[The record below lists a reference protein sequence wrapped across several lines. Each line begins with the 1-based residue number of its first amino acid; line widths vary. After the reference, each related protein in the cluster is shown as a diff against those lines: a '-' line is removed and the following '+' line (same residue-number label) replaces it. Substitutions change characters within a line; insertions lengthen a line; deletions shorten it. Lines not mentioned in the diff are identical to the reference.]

1 MLPFLLCDYFEAYF
15 INKTVTFTCIAR
27 LKICNMNGKT
37 VFISGASRGIG
48 RAIAIKLAEQ
58 GANVVIAAK
67 SVTEDPRLG
76 GTIHSVAEEVNK
88 AGGRALAIPC
98 DIRDE
103 DQILNAIRETIAFFG
118 GIDIVINNA
127 SAISLSSTE
136 QTETKR
142 YDLMHDINVRGTFM
156 LTKHCIPFLKRSDNA
171 HIITLSPPLN
181 ITPKWLS
188 MSLPYAVSKFSM
200 SMMAIGWAKE
210 LKEYRI
216 ASNALWPATT
226 IGTAAVKNLLGGE
239 KLVQRSR
246 KPEIIADAVNYI
258 VRQPSDTYTGK
269 TLIDEDVLKD
279 AGITNLESYAIV
291 AGAPLQ
297 KDLFLD

>member
-1 MLPFLLCDYFEAYF
+1 
-15 INKTVTFTCIAR
+15 
-27 LKICNMNGKT
+27 MNGKT

-48 RAIAIKLAEQ
+48 RAVAIKLAQQ

-103 DQILNAIRETIAFFG
+103 DQVLNAIRETIAFFG
-118 GIDIVINNA
+118 GIDVVINNA
-127 SAISLSSTE
+127 SAIALTSTE
-136 QTETKR
+136 QTEAKKF
-142 YDLMHDINVRGTFM
+142 DLMHDINVRGTF
-156 LTKHCIPFLKRSDNA
+156 LVTKHCIPFLKRSSNA

-181 ITPKWLS
+181 ITPRWLA
-188 MSLPYAVSKFSM
+188 MSLPYSISKYNM
-200 SMMAIGWAKE
+200 SMMAIGWAEE
-210 LKEYRI
+210 LKQYKI

-239 KLVQRSR
+239 ILVQRSR
-246 KPEIIADAVNYI
+246 KPEIIADAVSYI
-258 VRQPSDTYTGK
+258 LKQPAASYTGQ
-269 TLIDEDVLKD
+269 TLIDEEVLK
-279 AGITNLESYAIV
+279 ESGVTDFEPYAIV

>member
-1 MLPFLLCDYFEAYF
+1 
-15 INKTVTFTCIAR
+15 
-27 LKICNMNGKT
+27 MNGKT

-48 RAIAIKLAEQ
+48 RAVAIKLAQQ

-118 GIDIVINNA
+118 GIDVVINNA
-127 SAISLSSTE
+127 SAIALTSTE
-136 QTETKR
+136 QTEAKKF
-142 YDLMHDINVRGTFM
+142 DLMHDINVRGTF
-156 LTKHCIPFLKRSDNA
+156 LVTKHCIPFLKRSSNA

-181 ITPKWLS
+181 ITPRWLA
-188 MSLPYAVSKFSM
+188 MSLPYSISKYNM
-200 SMMAIGWAKE
+200 SMMAIGWAEE
-210 LKEYRI
+210 LKQYKI

-239 KLVQRSR
+239 MLVQRSR
-246 KPEIIADAVNYI
+246 KPEIIADAVSYI
-258 VRQPSDTYTGK
+258 LKQPAVSYTGQ
-269 TLIDEDVLKD
+269 TLIDEEVLKE
-279 AGITNLESYAIV
+279 AGVTDFEPYAIV

>member
-1 MLPFLLCDYFEAYF
+1 
-15 INKTVTFTCIAR
+15 
-27 LKICNMNGKT
+27 MNGKT

-48 RAIAIKLAEQ
+48 RAIAIKLAGM

-103 DQILNAIRETIAFFG
+103 DQILNAIRETISLFG
-118 GIDIVINNA
+118 GIDAVINNA
-127 SAISLSSTE
+127 SAITLTSTE
-136 QTETKR
+136 QTETKKF
-142 YDLMHDINVRGTFM
+142 DLMHDINVRGTFL
-156 LTKHCIPFLKRSDNA
+156 LTKHCIPFLKQSDNA
-171 HIITLSPPLN
+171 HIVTLSPPLN
-181 ITPKWLS
+181 INPKWLA
-188 MSLPYAVSKFSM
+188 MSLPYALSKFNM

-210 LKEYRI
+210 LAQYKI

-246 KPEIIADAVNYI
+246 KPEIIADAVSFI
-258 VRQPSDTYTGK
+258 LQQPADSYTGA
-269 TLIDEDVLKD
+269 TLIDEDVLKL
-279 AGITNLESYAIV
+279 AGITDLEPYAIV

-297 KDLFLD
+297 KDLFID